1 VLILARRM
9 GLCAAGRKKK
19 PSGYFLSNLM
29 IVHFFLFFL
38 KKSARQAGVRFFSSR
53 MIGFLDENK
62 KKIP

>member
-1 VLILARRM
+1 
-9 GLCAAGRKKK
+9 
-19 PSGYFLSNLM
+19 M

-62 KKIP
+62 KKKFHNFFLEIRFFHNIKLLVFYYT